1 MDAALLKIGPGNV
14 SSFTS
19 VDCPTYRH
27 LLSWGNE
34 QSAVLLSILAS
45 VWQFVSN
52 SINLEESI
60 VSVKRTSRS
69 SSSAIDFITSKL
81 PLTVQMGRGE
91 QLEEESG
98 RPNLTWDDF
107 SMLDN

>member
-69 SSSAIDFITSKL
+69 YSSAIDFITSKL
-81 PLTVQMGRGE
+81 PLVE
-91 QLEEESG
+91 FIASSSVI
-98 RPNLTWDDF
+98 F
-107 SMLDN
+107 SFFLFLPGIL